1 MPAKKKTKKSTFL
14 RHAAITAVVTATS
27 AFWIIK
33 SGAVTFTLPA
43 YKSAEIIDGDT
54 FITEE
59 RRHIRLASV
68 SAPELEQ
75 CGGEA
80 AKTALSQLISGKP
93 LYIKVL
99 FNDKYGRLISLVYT
113 EDGLV
118 NQKLLEQGSVYYSGS
133 SNEPKGISQAAASA
147 RDQDIGIFGSPCTQT
162 TNPKNK
168 TCLIKGNNRLHS
180 GGSRLYSFPGCRVY
194 DLTAV
199 QLYLGDQWFCTE
211 KEAQKAGYTRSSDC
225 FDRKW
230 K

>member
-1 MPAKKKTKKSTFL
+1 MKRQDIDPAL
-14 RHAAITAVVTATS
+14 RSKHEKDWKAKLKQALVNPSLT
-27 AFWIIK
+27 
-33 SGAVTFTLPA
+33 
-43 YKSAEIIDGDT
+43 
-54 FITEE
+54 TEE

-99 FNDKYGRLISLVYT
+99 FNDKYGRLVSLVYT
-113 EDGLV
+113 EGGLV
-118 NQKLLEQGSVYYSGS
+118 NQKLLEQGRVYYTGS
-133 SNEPKGISQAAASA
+133 SNEPKGISKAAASA
-147 RDQDIGIFGSPCTQT
+147 RDQGIGIFGSPCTQI
-162 TNPKNK
+162 TNPKSK

-225 FDRKW
+225 FDRKMN
-230 K
+230 